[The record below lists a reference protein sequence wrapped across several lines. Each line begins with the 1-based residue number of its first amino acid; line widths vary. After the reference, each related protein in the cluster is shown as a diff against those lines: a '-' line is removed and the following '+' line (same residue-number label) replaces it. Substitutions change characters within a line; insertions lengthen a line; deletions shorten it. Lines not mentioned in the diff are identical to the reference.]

1 MSKNNKTTSNNNSD
15 VNPLVKE
22 LNDLVKKRDSRLQII
37 RTSWFLFLGFFIVT
51 AVIAVLL
58 LSDGTK
64 VNNVSKY
71 TLIALGIYNIIF
83 PLMTVLFPI
92 NNIELRINQ
101 LKDEIDL
108 QGIGIDSLEAR
119 AEKQFKQHQAELK
132 RYYDQSLR
140 HGAWIFY
147 IGIANLFVGFLIIG
161 ITLFLVSNKSSDGN
175 LIVGFVGG
183 IAGVL
188 TNFVAVIFLRMY
200 SGTVKSL
207 SDFHNRLV
215 STNHLLYSNLLVSK
229 IFDNQLRSETWAK
242 LALSIPI
249 HEKHNSEKKDS
260 EIE

>member
-1 MSKNNKTTSNNNSD
+1 VSKKNKTASNNNSA

-22 LNDLVKKRDSRLQII
+22 LDDLVKKRDSRFQII
-37 RTSWFLFLGFFIVT
+37 RASWFLFLVFFIITV
-51 AVIAVLL
+51 VIAILL
-58 LSDGTK
+58 LNDETR
-64 VNNVSKY
+64 VNSVSKY
-71 TLIALGIYNIIF
+71 SLIALGIYNIIF
-83 PLMTVLFPI
+83 PVMTVLFPI

-140 HGAWIFY
+140 HGSWIFY

-161 ITLFLVSNKSSDGN
+161 ITLFLVSNKGSDGN
-175 LIVGFVGG
+175 LIVGIVGG
-183 IAGVL
+183 IAGIL

-249 HEKHNSEKKDS
+249 HEKYSSEKKDS
-260 EIE
+260 ENE